1 MTTPETEPVESA
13 EPAEDDRVGT
23 RYRSEV
29 EAAYRKSAAS
39 AEEPA
44 RQSQLTRGLLTGYRW
59 ALGHSAVAP
68 VTGGTTTGAPDLG
81 LLIAEVDAATV
92 QLEGAEQRGV
102 SHDHI
107 QGVYDALAWVCGQ
120 LEQRP

>member
-1 MTTPETEPVESA
+1 MTTPETEPAENA

-44 RQSQLTRGLLTGYRW
+44 RQTQLARGLLTGYRW

-68 VTGGTTTGAPDLG
+68 VTGGATNGPPGLG
-81 LLIAEVDAATV
+81 QLTAEVDAATV
-92 QLEGAEQRGV
+92 QLEGAAQRGV
-102 SHDHI
+102 SQDHT